1 MNRNNGSIPLLAG
14 AARQDPRQF
23 RLDLQAASGIND
35 RGQIDGV
42 GLINGEEHAFLLT
55 PKS

>member
-1 MNRNNGSIPLLAG
+1 LNRNNGSIPLLAG